1 MLHGNHLFQFGG
13 LFQHN
18 FNYHQRTDNGG
29 GINYY
34 TSYLLG
40 DSAGAGVVDMS
51 GLAVPQTTAALRDA
65 AAVLGIVT
73 DSQVAYTRSGNNLAL
88 NPPLTPAFDQSSI
101 PYYNVYFSDSWHMK
115 PSFTFTYGLG
125 WTLEMPPT
133 ERNGKQIELV
143 DSSNQP
149 LDVKA
154 YIASRQRAA
163 LQGQVYNPTVG
174 FALLGNTANSPKY
187 PYDPFYGSF
196 SPRVAAAWSP
206 HFGEG
211 WMGKIFGEDKSVI
224 RAGYGRIY
232 GRLNGVDLV
241 LVPLL
246 GTGLI
251 QAVQCRTVLAN
262 GTCGGAPNVST
273 AFRIGVDGNTAPLQ
287 AASPTLPQPDF
298 PGINAVAA
306 GAGESLD
313 PHFRP
318 NVVDSIDVTIQRQ
331 LSNRVTMEFGYIG
344 RIINHEYQPININAV
359 PYMMTLGGQRFDSAY
374 AAVESALGCT
384 ISAAACGAAV
394 PSATIT
400 DAAGNKNANPA
411 YAAFINSIASQPFFQ
426 AALAGTGYC
435 NSTYPGI
442 GGTAFPNCTAA
453 VVSKQLSRFE
463 TQSVWSLWS
472 ALDKGGIGGGPV
484 CNTVGGCMN
493 ANGTMVNQGQQTTTP
508 GFVFACTMQNCPINT
523 SSFGAAGQLTSG
535 VGVNASIGHGNYHA
549 GFITMRMS
557 DWHGLTLQQNF
568 TYSKALG
575 TGAFVQATS
584 EYTANDPFNLDLMYG
599 LQGFQRKFVYNTFLV
614 YQSPFYKNQSGLIG
628 RILGGW
634 NFAPI
639 FTAGSGSPLYC
650 NTQTDAQSYGSGDGA
665 NFFDNEQCSFTSRY
679 NAGNSSHYGV
689 LGGTDAAG
697 DSVGTNV
704 ATTASGASVGVN
716 MFANPVAVWNQVRPP
731 ILGQD
736 KRDGGVG
743 PIYGLPYW
751 NLDLSVKKNIR
762 MTERFSGEF
771 QVVFTNVLNHMV
783 FANPTL
789 DISDSTSWGVLNT
802 QGNTPRKME
811 FGFRVSW

>member
-1 MLHGNHLFQFGG
+1 
-13 LFQHN
+13 
-18 FNYHQRTDNGG
+18 
-29 GINYY
+29 
-34 TSYLLG
+34 
-40 DSAGAGVVDMS
+40 
-51 GLAVPQTTAALRDA
+51 
-65 AAVLGIVT
+65 
-73 DSQVAYTRSGNNLAL
+73 
-88 NPPLTPAFDQSSI
+88 
-101 PYYNVYFSDSWHMK
+101 
-115 PSFTFTYGLG
+115 
-125 WTLEMPPT
+125 
-133 ERNGKQIELV
+133 
-143 DSSNQP
+143 
-149 LDVKA
+149 
-154 YIASRQRAA
+154 
-163 LQGQVYNPTVG
+163 
-174 FALLGNTANSPKY
+174 
-187 PYDPFYGSF
+187 
-196 SPRVAAAWSP
+196 
-206 HFGEG
+206 
-211 WMGKIFGEDKSVI
+211 
-224 RAGYGRIY
+224 
-232 GRLNGVDLV
+232 
-241 LVPLL
+241 
-246 GTGLI
+246 
-251 QAVQCRTVLAN
+251 
-262 GTCGGAPNVST
+262 
-273 AFRIGVDGNTAPLQ
+273 
-287 AASPTLPQPDF
+287 
-298 PGINAVAA
+298 
-306 GAGESLD
+306 
-313 PHFRP
+313 
-318 NVVDSIDVTIQRQ
+318 
-331 LSNRVTMEFGYIG
+331 
-344 RIINHEYQPININAV
+344 
-359 PYMMTLGGQRFDSAY
+359 
-374 AAVESALGCT
+374 
-384 ISAAACGAAV
+384 
-394 PSATIT
+394 
-400 DAAGNKNANPA
+400 
-411 YAAFINSIASQPFFQ
+411 
-426 AALAGTGYC
+426 
-435 NSTYPGI
+435 
-442 GGTAFPNCTAA
+442 
-453 VVSKQLSRFE
+453 
-463 TQSVWSLWS
+463 
-472 ALDKGGIGGGPV
+472 
-484 CNTVGGCMN
+484 
-493 ANGTMVNQGQQTTTP
+493 
-508 GFVFACTMQNCPINT
+508 MQNCPINT